1 MEALAGH
8 ALGAHEG
15 ATLRR
20 VLVIAGGWS
29 LLASLGFALA
39 FALGGD
45 LFIALQSD
53 IVAVREAAHAY
64 LPYLAVLP
72 LIAMVSYLLDG
83 LFIGATRARE
93 MRNSMLLALLLALPL
108 GWLLRGLGNHGLW
121 LAFLAFM
128 ALRGLISALL
138 AWRLAHREGWLSD
151 DGGA

>member
-1 MEALAGH
+1 
-8 ALGAHEG
+8 
-15 ATLRR
+15 
-20 VLVIAGGWS
+20 
-29 LLASLGFALA
+29 
-39 FALGGD
+39 
-45 LFIALQSD
+45 
-53 IVAVREAAHAY
+53 
-64 LPYLAVLP
+64 VLP

-151 DGGA
+151 DGSA